1 MSGSATFLNDIEVE
15 LRNRELSIL
24 DCGFLS
30 ALTAGEL
37 TVEQIGRWAVSYYA
51 STKNGHLAIANFLA
65 YSPEDSG
72 LRAELAENLYEE
84 ETGLI
89 SGVGR
94 CHMDLFIDFLNAL
107 GVSATEAAA
116 APALATEAYAHPLV
130 ANEYFAQI
138 TAYGIL
144 GEGPNATFCEGVLE
158 AFRVN
163 HSFDDD
169 QLTWFR
175 LHAELDKDH
184 GEVLTQYVKAAE
196 AEPGGLER
204 TRELVFALAPHYQS
218 IWDGRGSWR

>member
-1 MSGSATFLNDIEVE
+1 MSASATFANDIEVE

-30 ALTAGEL
+30 ALMAGEL
-37 TVEQIGRWAVSYYA
+37 SIEQIARWAVSYYA

-65 YSPEDSG
+65 YSPENPG

-94 CHMDLFIDFLNAL
+94 CHMDLFLDFLNAL
-107 GVSATEAAA
+107 GVSENDAAVA
-116 APALATEAYAHPLV
+116 QGLATTSYAHPIDS
-130 ANEYFAQI
+130 NEYYAQI

-144 GEGPNATFCEGVLE
+144 GESPNAAFCENVLE
-158 AFRVN
+158 AFRAN
-163 HSFDDD
+163 HSFDYHHMN
-169 QLTWFR
+169 WFQ
-175 LHAELDKDH
+175 LHAKLDKDH
-184 GEVLTQYVKAAE
+184 GAVLTRYVEAAE

-204 TRELVFALAPHYQS
+204 TRELIFDLAPHYQS